1 MVSWIM
7 VEIDI
12 EGQEDKYCDQPKVIY
27 IDLNGGYSG
36 VYTYEKRSYTTYLY
50 ILLSV
55 SYISLKIYM
64 LNFSAEYKLSS
75 YFFNDFKK

>member
-1 MVSWIM
+1 MIEESKLWSPLVM
-7 VEIDI
+7 VEIDR
-12 EGQEDKYCDQPKVIY
+12 EGQEDKACDQPKVLY

-36 VYTYEKRSYTTYLY
+36 VYTYKKKTIYNNLY

-64 LNFSAEYKLSS
+64 LITCFS
-75 YFFNDFKK
+75 

>member
-1 MVSWIM
+1 M

-36 VYTYEKRSYTTYLY
+36 VYTYEKRSYTTIFTFYYL
-50 ILLSV
+50 
-55 SYISLKIYM
+55 
-64 LNFSAEYKLSS
+64 
-75 YFFNDFKK
+75 